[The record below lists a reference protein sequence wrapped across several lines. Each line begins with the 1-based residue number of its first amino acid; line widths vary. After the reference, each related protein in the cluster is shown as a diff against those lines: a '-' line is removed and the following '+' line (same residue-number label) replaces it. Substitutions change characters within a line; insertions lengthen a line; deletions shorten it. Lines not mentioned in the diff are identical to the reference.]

1 MASYAG
7 VGIGLATLLRASPV
21 RLLQG
26 ERPIPRDLLTEG
38 FDYHGL
44 LQAQA
49 DESENTDDSESTES
63 SSSLVWKNAVA
74 QVALAASENIMH
86 ARNLQGN
93 VPKQARPC
101 LLPVLPAILYL
112 SQLEKANYDV
122 FQLYKRQLMN
132 DARSRIT
139 LLWWM
144 SRTWLTGVF

>member
-26 ERPIPRDLLTEG
+26 ERPIPKELLPEG
-38 FDYHGL
+38 FDYHAM

-49 DESENTDDSESTES
+49 DESENTDDSESLES
-63 SSSLVWKNAVA
+63 AFSLAWKNAVA
-74 QVALAASENIMH
+74 QVALAASENIIH

-93 VPKQARPC
+93 VPNQARPC

-112 SQLEKANYDV
+112 SQLEKANYDM
-122 FQLYKRQLMN
+122 FQLYKEQQTN

-144 SRTWLTGVF
+144 SRTWLTGIF